1 MPLHPSNPAKI
12 EAFPPTLPIE
22 VALRVAPVPDIF
34 RAYGLGKADF
44 ERITRDPSFI
54 VALEECVEELRDPKK
69 SFRMKARLQ
78 AEALLTNSWDLINA
92 PNAVVSPQVKAGL
105 IQATWKAA
113 GVDGGEKQVQKRPGA
128 ALQINILMNDED

>member
-54 VALEECVEELRDPKK
+54 VAYEECVE
-69 SFRMKARLQ
+69 
-78 AEALLTNSWDLINA
+78 
-92 PNAVVSPQVKAGL
+92 
-105 IQATWKAA
+105 
-113 GVDGGEKQVQKRPGA
+113 
-128 ALQINILMNDED
+128 